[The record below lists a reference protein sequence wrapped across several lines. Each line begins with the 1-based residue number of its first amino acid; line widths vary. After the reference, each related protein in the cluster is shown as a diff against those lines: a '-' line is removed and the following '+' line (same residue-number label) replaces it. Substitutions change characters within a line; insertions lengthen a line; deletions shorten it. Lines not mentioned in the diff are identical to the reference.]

1 MPLKPL
7 TRHHMHSRQNK
18 EFDAEESKS
27 YLYASVVFE
36 DISDI
41 EDEHKAIQLGLYF
54 YQKTIIMD
62 FDCLLEINRKHR
74 VLVCRQCQY
83 AIVLSQLA
91 THLKVHHPRLTLQQ
105 RRDYSTK
112 VESYSTLAKVHEDVV
127 YLALNDPPVP
137 SL

>member
-18 EFDAEESKS
+18 EFNAEESKS

-41 EDEHKAIQLGLYF
+41 EDEHKAIRLGLYF
-54 YQKTIIMD
+54 YQKTVIMD

-83 AIVLSQLA
+83 AIV
-91 THLKVHHPRLTLQQ
+91 
-105 RRDYSTK
+105 
-112 VESYSTLAKVHEDVV
+112 
-127 YLALNDPPVP
+127 P
-137 SL
+137 S

>member
-41 EDEHKAIQLGLYF
+41 EDERKAIRLGLYF
-54 YQKTIIMD
+54 Y
-62 FDCLLEINRKHR
+62 
-74 VLVCRQCQY
+74 
-83 AIVLSQLA
+83 
-91 THLKVHHPRLTLQQ
+91 
-105 RRDYSTK
+105 
-112 VESYSTLAKVHEDVV
+112 
-127 YLALNDPPVP
+127 
-137 SL
+137 